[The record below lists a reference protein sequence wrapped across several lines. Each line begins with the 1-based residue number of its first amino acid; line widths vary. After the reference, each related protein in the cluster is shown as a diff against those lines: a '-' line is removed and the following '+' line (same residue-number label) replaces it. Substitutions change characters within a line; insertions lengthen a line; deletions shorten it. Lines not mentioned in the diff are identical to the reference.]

1 MASPEALELL
11 REALRILPS
20 ATARA
25 LAKSQRDR
33 SHRAQA
39 SASDWKPALD
49 YQRLAVRL
57 LSFAG
62 APPSELAASY
72 SVLGELLSRQ
82 HFLGNG
88 DADDA
93 RAALKHAVAL
103 APSQPAGH
111 RALVSHAF
119 DVVVSRAFDDELSPE
134 RAHAALLSVLRRGA
148 RLQRLAPALCRLD
161 DGDDGG
167 DLAALQTAATALRRT
182 GVVGAWAADDGRLQR
197 ARRTLRAGRPHSIP
211 AALSP
216 DLARR
221 ALSELRALPWN
232 CDDGLTTTGR
242 APSGRR
248 DRGAFLMRRCM
259 PAVAEG
265 AIASRGGG
273 SALAAAMT
281 LLKGA
286 EMRTLVGLLA
296 GRRLDGVTM
305 TQPTRFRVGD
315 GLSLHNDAQ
324 DSRVVAFAWHL
335 GWEPGDGGELAFL
348 CPEDEEGGHLV
359 RPRLNTL
366 TLFRT
371 DATTGA
377 ARGFLGAHAVLPVLR
392 NGTDRYA
399 LSGWF
404 TLGDQKSG

>member
-1 MASPEALELL
+1 M
-11 REALRILPS
+11 
-20 ATARA
+20 
-25 LAKSQRDR
+25 
-33 SHRAQA
+33 
-39 SASDWKPALD
+39 
-49 YQRLAVRL
+49 
-57 LSFAG
+57 
-62 APPSELAASY
+62 
-72 SVLGELLSRQ
+72 
-82 HFLGNG
+82 
-88 DADDA
+88 
-93 RAALKHAVAL
+93 
-103 APSQPAGH
+103 
-111 RALVSHAF
+111 
-119 DVVVSRAFDDELSPE
+119 
-134 RAHAALLSVLRRGA
+134 
-148 RLQRLAPALCRLD
+148 
-161 DGDDGG
+161 
-167 DLAALQTAATALRRT
+167 
-182 GVVGAWAADDGRLQR
+182 
-197 ARRTLRAGRPHSIP
+197 
-211 AALSP
+211 
-216 DLARR
+216 
-221 ALSELRALPWN
+221 RALPWN

-265 AIASRGGG
+265 AIAARGGG

-348 CPEDEEGGHLV
+348 CPEEEEGGHLV

>member
-1 MASPEALELL
+1 
-11 REALRILPS
+11 
-20 ATARA
+20 
-25 LAKSQRDR
+25 
-33 SHRAQA
+33 
-39 SASDWKPALD
+39 
-49 YQRLAVRL
+49 
-57 LSFAG
+57 
-62 APPSELAASY
+62 
-72 SVLGELLSRQ
+72 
-82 HFLGNG
+82 
-88 DADDA
+88 
-93 RAALKHAVAL
+93 
-103 APSQPAGH
+103 
-111 RALVSHAF
+111 
-119 DVVVSRAFDDELSPE
+119 
-134 RAHAALLSVLRRGA
+134 
-148 RLQRLAPALCRLD
+148 
-161 DGDDGG
+161 
-167 DLAALQTAATALRRT
+167 
-182 GVVGAWAADDGRLQR
+182 
-197 ARRTLRAGRPHSIP
+197 
-211 AALSP
+211 
-216 DLARR
+216 
-221 ALSELRALPWN
+221 
-232 CDDGLTTTGR
+232 
-242 APSGRR
+242 
-248 DRGAFLMRRCM
+248 MRRCM

-296 GRRLDGVTM
+296 GRRLDGATM

-348 CPEDEEGGHLV
+348 CPEEEEGGHLV